1 MIVCAGSVESF
12 KFAESIGVGLVESAI
27 NLTKILSQN
36 SSNLPSEIIFI
47 GSCGLYK
54 DGKILEIYES
64 KIAVND
70 EISALLK
77 LSYSPIRP
85 EFNGDVS
92 HETIITN
99 SSNFITTDK
108 KSAEIFFQKGYFLEN
123 MEFYSV
129 VKVAEI
135 FKIPCLGIFC
145 ATNFCDQNAHDDFI
159 KNHAK
164 AKEKLEIYLKSKG
177 FV

>member
-1 MIVCAGSVESF
+1 MITCAGSVESF
-12 KFAESIGVGLVESAI
+12 KFAVPIGIGLVESAI
-27 NLTKILSQN
+27 NLTKILSQK
-36 SSNLPSEIIFI
+36 SADEIIFI
-47 GSCGLYK
+47 GTAGLYN

-64 KIAVND
+64 KFAVNH
-70 EISALLK
+70 EISALYDM
-77 LSYSPIRP
+77 SYSPIFC
-85 EFNGDVS
+85 ENFSDVS

-129 VKVAEI
+129 VKVAES
-135 FKIPCLGIFC
+135 FKIPARGIFV
-145 ATNFCDQNAHDDFI
+145 ATNFCNQNAHDDFI

>member
-1 MIVCAGSVESF
+1 MIICAGKSESF
-12 KFAESIGVGLVESAI
+12 KFAQSIGIGLVDSAI
-27 NLTKILSQN
+27 NLTKILMK
-36 SSNLPSEIIFI
+36 NLPNELIFI

-70 EISALLK
+70 EISALQG
-77 LSYSPIRP
+77 LSYSPIFC
-85 EFNGDVS
+85 EKIQNVS
-92 HETIITN
+92 HGTLITN

-108 KSAEIFFQKGYFLEN
+108 NWAQKFFQKGYFLEN

-135 FKIPCLGIFC
+135 FKIPCVGIFC
-145 ATNFCDQNAHDDFI
+145 ATNFCDQNAHNDFI

-164 AKEKLEIYLKSKG
+164 AKEKLEIYLKNKG
-177 FV
+177 LI

>member
-1 MIVCAGSVESF
+1 MIICAGKSESF
-12 KFAESIGVGLVESAI
+12 KFAQSIGIGLVESAI
-27 NLTKILSQN
+27 NLTKILMK
-36 SSNLPSEIIFI
+36 NLPNELIFI

-70 EISALLK
+70 EISALLG
-77 LSYSPIRP
+77 LSYSPIQP
-85 EFNGDVS
+85 EFNSNVS

-108 KSAEIFFQKGYFLEN
+108 NLAEKFFQKGYFLEN

-129 VKVAEI
+129 LKVAEN
-135 FKIPCLGIFC
+135 FKIPALGIFC
-145 ATNFCDQNAHDDFI
+145 ATNFCNENAHDDFI
-159 KNHAK
+159 KNHVK

-177 FV
+177 LI

>member
-1 MIVCAGSVESF
+1 MIICAGKSESF
-12 KFAESIGVGLVESAI
+12 KFAESIGIGLVDSAI

-85 EFNGDVS
+85 EFNGDIS

-129 VKVAEI
+129 VKVAEN
-135 FKIPCLGIFC
+135 FKIPALGIFC
-145 ATNFCDQNAHDDFI
+145 ATNFCDQNAHSDFI

>member
-12 KFAESIGVGLVESAI
+12 KLAVPIGIGLVESAI

-54 DGKILEIYES
+54 NGKILEIYES

-85 EFNGDVS
+85 
-92 HETIITN
+92 
-99 SSNFITTDK
+99 
-108 KSAEIFFQKGYFLEN
+108 
-123 MEFYSV
+123 
-129 VKVAEI
+129 
-135 FKIPCLGIFC
+135 
-145 ATNFCDQNAHDDFI
+145 
-159 KNHAK
+159 
-164 AKEKLEIYLKSKG
+164 
-177 FV
+177 